1 MPKLLPGTHLLKGLA
16 LAALITL
23 ICILLTQVLHSSIS
37 PLIFAIVLGLIVGN
51 LCPQLTS
58 GGWHG
63 GLDFCKKRL
72 LRIGVAFYGI
82 HITLQHIAA
91 IGTGALIVDIVML
104 SSTLLLGYWIGH
116 KWFGLDAPTSLLVG
130 AGSAICGAAA
140 VLAAEPVVRA
150 KPQQATVAVGT
161 VVIFGTLAMF
171 LYPLMYPLL
180 GLSPEAMGI
189 YTGATIHEVA
199 QVVAA
204 GDAISSEVA
213 QTAVITKLTRVMMLA
228 PVLVLLGNWLNRKQG
243 TSAARAPQPWF
254 AYGFILVVVINSMV
268 ALPAGVIEAIKH
280 LDSWALTMAMAAL
293 GLSTHLSALRSVGW
307 KPMAL
312 GAILFLHLIVTGL
325 IVTQLATTWL

>member
-1 MPKLLPGTHLLKGLA
+1 MPKLIKGLV
-16 LAALITL
+16 LAAFIT
-23 ICILLTQVLHSSIS
+23 IASILLTQVLHSSIS

-51 LCPQLTS
+51 LRPQLTS
-58 GGWHG
+58 GSWHA

-82 HITLQHIAA
+82 NITLQHIADV
-91 IGTGALIVDIVML
+91 GTGALLVDVVML
-104 SSTLLLGYWIGH
+104 SSTLFLGYWIGH

-150 KPQQATVAVGT
+150 KPQQATIAVGT

-180 GLSPEAMGI
+180 GLSQEAMGI
-189 YTGATIHEVA
+189 FTGATIHEVA

-204 GDAISSEVA
+204 GDAINSTVA

-228 PVLVLLGNWLNRKQG
+228 PVLVLLGHWLNRKQG
-243 TSAARAPQPWF
+243 ADAVLPPQPWF
-254 AYGFILVVVINSMV
+254 AYGFILVVVINSV
-268 ALPAGVIEAIKH
+268 LDLPPIWVDVVKH
-280 LDSWALTMAMAAL
+280 LDIWALTMAMAAL
-293 GLSTHLSALRSVGW
+293 GLSTHLSELKSVGW
-307 KPMAL
+307 KPLVL
-312 GAILFLHLIVTGL
+312 GAILFVHLIVTGL
-325 IVTQLATTWL
+325 IVTHLATTWL

>member
-1 MPKLLPGTHLLKGLA
+1 MPKLLKGLV
-16 LAALITL
+16 LAALITVAS
-23 ICILLTQVLHSSIS
+23 IILTQVMHSSIS
-37 PLIFAIVLGLIVGN
+37 PLIFAIVIGLIVGN
-51 LCPQLTS
+51 VRPQLTS
-58 GGWHG
+58 GGWHA

-82 HITLQHIAA
+82 NITLQHIADV
-91 IGTGALIVDIVML
+91 GTGALVVDVIML
-104 SSTLLLGYWIGH
+104 SSTLMLGYWVGH

-150 KPQQATVAVGT
+150 KPQQATLAVGT
-161 VVIFGTLAMF
+161 VVIFGTIAMF

-189 YTGATIHEVA
+189 FTGATIHEVA

-204 GDAISSEVA
+204 GDAINSEVA

-228 PVLVLLGNWLNRKQG
+228 PVLVLLGNWLSRKEG
-243 TSAARAPQPWF
+243 ANAARAPQPWF
-254 AYGFILVVVINSMV
+254 AYGFILVVIINSV
-268 ALPAGVIEAIKH
+268 LALPAPWVDAIKH

-293 GLSTHLSALRSVGW
+293 GLSTHLSELKSVGW

-312 GAILFLHLIVTGL
+312 GAILFLHLMVTGL
-325 IVTQLATTWL
+325 IVTHLATSYL

>member
-1 MPKLLPGTHLLKGLA
+1 MPKIIKGLG
-16 LAALITL
+16 LAALITV
-23 ICILLTQVLHSSIS
+23 ISILLNQVMHSSIS

-51 LCPQLTS
+51 LRPQLTS
-58 GGWHG
+58 GSWHA

-82 HITLQHIAA
+82 NITLQHIAA
-91 IGTGALIVDIVML
+91 VGTGALVVDIVML

-150 KPQQATVAVGT
+150 KPQQATLAVGT
-161 VVIFGTLAMF
+161 VVIFGTIAMF

-180 GLSPEAMGI
+180 SLSPQAMGI

-204 GDAISSEVA
+204 GDAISPDVA

-228 PVLVLLGNWLNRKQG
+228 PVLVLLGNWLSRNQG
-243 TSAARAPQPWF
+243 ATAVRAPQPWF
-254 AYGFILVVVINSMV
+254 AYGFILVVIINSVV
-268 ALPAGVIEAIKH
+268 ALPLNLVEGIKH

-293 GLSTHLSALRSVGW
+293 GLSTHLSELKSVGW